1 MVNYEYIL
9 HFFLVCVL
17 LTLNMHLFA
26 EYILV
31 STFYE
36 TNDWFL
42 YETEHWASAG
52 VIRDYFDP
60 IGQGSLMATSSFL
73 SRKFVTFGQ
82 SLWKFQ
88 KAFSSKKKN
97 LSSGVDGSVQVW
109 REVNTK
115 TRAPT
120 LFLLWFSKCY
130 KQVYQPVNKLNRYLM
145 SNVFEDKK
153 LNSLTENPLR
163 SALWCRNDANIARI
177 FPDLAQNSSYSSTL
191 LLHLMRGAIWYHL
204 YNFKNVKNTRGGV
217 LL

>member
-9 HFFLVCVL
+9 HFFLVCIL

-82 SLWKFQ
+82 SL
-88 KAFSSKKKN
+88 
-97 LSSGVDGSVQVW
+97 
-109 REVNTK
+109 
-115 TRAPT
+115 
-120 LFLLWFSKCY
+120 
-130 KQVYQPVNKLNRYLM
+130 
-145 SNVFEDKK
+145 
-153 LNSLTENPLR
+153 
-163 SALWCRNDANIARI
+163 
-177 FPDLAQNSSYSSTL
+177 
-191 LLHLMRGAIWYHL
+191 
-204 YNFKNVKNTRGGV
+204 
-217 LL
+217 